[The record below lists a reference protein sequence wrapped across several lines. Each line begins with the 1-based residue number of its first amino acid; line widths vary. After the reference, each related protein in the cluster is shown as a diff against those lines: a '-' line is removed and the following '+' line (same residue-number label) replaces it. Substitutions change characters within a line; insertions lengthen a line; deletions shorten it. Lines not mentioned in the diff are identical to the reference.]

1 MISVIIPTLNEEN
14 TIKGCLERLKN
25 VEVIVVDGGSCDK
38 TVEIAEKYV
47 KVVKCGEGRGKQ
59 MNFGAKISKGDV
71 LLFLHADTKLPEN
84 WISEVEETISNGY
97 SGGVFKHSFGHD
109 GKLLKFGS
117 FLVNLNFSSFSFGD
131 RGIFVKKDVFNKLNG
146 YKVIPIMEDIEFV
159 KRLKK
164 FNIVYL
170 KSKVITS
177 ARRFFEYGILK
188 QLMLDGVLLSMYF
201 IKVNPYKLSRFYRE
215 IR

>member
-25 VEVIVVDGGSCDK
+25 VEVIVVDGGSSDK
-38 TVEIAEKYV
+38 TVEIAAKYV

-59 MNFGAKISKGDV
+59 MNFGAGISKGDV

-84 WISEVEETISNGY
+84 WIDEVEETINEGY
-97 SGGVFKHSFGHD
+97 LGGVFKHSFD
-109 GKLLKFGS
+109 YNTNLLKFAS
-117 FLVNLNFSSFSFGD
+117 FLVNLNFSSFSWGD
-131 RGIFVKKDVFNKLNG
+131 RGVFVSKDVFNKLNG
-146 YKVIPIMEDIEFV
+146 YSEIPIMEDIEFV

-170 KSKVITS
+170 KSKIVTY
-177 ARRFFEYGILK
+177 ARRFLKYGIFK
-188 QLMLDGVLLSMYF
+188 Q
-201 IKVNPYKLSRFYRE
+201 
-215 IR
+215 